1 MTSKFS
7 STTPHS
13 DSALRYDTVDFNR
26 VAIDQALEH
35 RVALYRLGRLREQ
48 IVSHDLNAVVLFD
61 PINIR
66 YACGVRNMQVYSQR
80 NPARYLVVPAE
91 GPVVLFEY
99 RSCGHLAK
107 DLPTLDEIRGAS
119 PVMPL
124 HSGPHSPRH
133 VQSFINEIDEVLG
146 RSVSTGK
153 RLGIESA
160 PTEVIGALSEHGY
173 ELSDASRPIEIAK
186 SIKSFDELTLIAKS
200 VELTENAMGVMER
213 AIKPGLTENGLW
225 SIFQQKVIETGGEY
239 METRLLNSGDRTN
252 PWFQET
258 SAKKLVAGELI
269 AFDTDTV
276 GVYGYYTDFSRTFF
290 VDGGAKPSAKQKE
303 LYALSRDEIETNI
316 ALMRPGMSFREYSEK
331 AWKIPEGYREN
342 RYLAVVH
349 GCGMTGEW
357 AIISHHMDW
366 DAVGYDGIIQ
376 PGMTLCVE
384 SFCGHRDGGEGVKLE
399 EQVLVTE
406 TGVRRMSTYG
416 YSDVLLG

>member
-1 MTSKFS
+1 MTIKTRDARSIS
-7 STTPHS
+7 STS
-13 DSALRYDTVDFNR
+13 RYDTIDFQATPIDR
-26 VAIDQALEH
+26 VLEH
-35 RVALYRLGRLREQ
+35 RVALHRLGRLREQ
-48 IVSHDLNAVVLFD
+48 IALHDLDAVVLFD

-91 GPVVLFEY
+91 GPIVLFEY

-107 DLPTLDEIRGAS
+107 DMPTLDEIRGAT
-119 PVMPL
+119 PIMPL
-124 HSGPHSPRH
+124 HSGHHSPRH
-133 VQSFINEIDEVLG
+133 VRNFVHEIDDVMN
-146 RSVSTGK
+146 RSSTNGK
-153 RLGIESA
+153 RLGIEGA
-160 PTEVIGALSEHGY
+160 PTEVVGALSENGY
-173 ELSDASRPIEIAK
+173 TLSDASRPVEVAK

-200 VELTENAMGVMER
+200 VELTEQAMAVMER
-213 AIKPGLTENGLW
+213 SIEPGLTENALW

-239 METRLLNSGDRTN
+239 METRLLSSGGRTN

-258 SAKKLVAGELI
+258 SAKKLAAGELV

-276 GVYGYYTDFSRTFF
+276 GVYGYYTDFSRTFL
-290 VDGGAKPSAKQKE
+290 VGDDIEPTQKQKE
-303 LYALSRDEIETNI
+303 LYSLSRDEIETNI
-316 ALMRPGMSFREYSEK
+316 NLMKPGMSFREYSEK
-331 AWKIPEGYREN
+331 AWKIPEGYQEN

-357 AIISHHMDW
+357 PIIAHHMDW
-366 DAVGYDGIIQ
+366 DEVGYDGIIQ

-416 YSDVLLG
+416 YSDLLSLK